1 MESKYAQLGAKC
13 EVPAVNHL
21 PPHRFI
27 ALNIAAGRGRYE
39 ASPAEDAKN
48 D

>member
-27 ALNIAAGRGRYE
+27 ALNIAAGRGRMKRRTLN
-39 ASPAEDAKN
+39 EDA
-48 D
+48 